1 MSLFHQTFSAMKW
14 TAAAK
19 IAQQA
24 LQFLLFTGL
33 MRLLDPAAFGLVGM
47 VMVFS
52 GFAAIFS
59 EMGFG
64 SALVQRQELS
74 ESHRSTVFWLTNGVG
89 VLLGG
94 ALFAAGPLIAAFYKE
109 PLLQPMSAWIALSFL
124 LTAPGVVS
132 RSLLIKAM
140 RFDVL
145 AKVDVAA
152 LIVSGL
158 VAVGAAAAGAGVWS
172 LVAQQLVSAGVTSV
186 LLFWFGRWRPHFLWS
201 SGAARELFGFGA
213 GLTGF
218 NIVNYWARSADK
230 LLIGHLLGS
239 VPLGL
244 YSRAYSLMLLPLTQI
259 VSIVAPVM
267 FPAMS
272 TIKDDKE
279 RIRRVFLRMT
289 TLLTFITFPMMT
301 GLIVV
306 AKPFVLALFGA
317 KWAEVVPL
325 IQILSFVGMIQTLT
339 NPVGLIYNSQGR
351 TDWLFWWGLAGSAI
365 LVISIVVGSLL
376 GGVQQV
382 AWAYLIGNLVV
393 VGPCLFVPGRLIGM
407 SLQDVWRAIRG
418 NLYCAFGMGLAVWL
432 LDHSLPQGFSPLAR
446 LFVTVP
452 FGGLAY
458 AGLAY
463 LSKLGVLAQLQ
474 EMRMRLVTA

>member
-1 MSLFHQTFSAMKW
+1 MKW

-24 LQFLLFTGL
+24 LQFALFTAL
-33 MRLLDPAAFGLVGM
+33 MRFLGPDAFGLVGM

-64 SALVQRQELS
+64 SALIQRQELS
-74 ESHRSTVFWLTNGVG
+74 EAHRSTVFWLTNGVS

-94 ALFAAGPLIAAFYKE
+94 ILFAAGPLIAAFYKE
-109 PLLQPMSAWIALSFL
+109 PLLRPMSAWIALSFL
-124 LTAPGVVS
+124 LTGPGVVS
-132 RSLLIKAM
+132 RSLLIKAL

-152 LIVSGL
+152 LIVSGA
-158 VAVGAAAAGAGVWS
+158 VAIAAAAAGAGVWS
-172 LVAQQLVSAGVTSV
+172 LVAQQLVCAGVTSA
-186 LLFWFGRWRPHFLWS
+186 LSFWFGGWRPRFLWS
-201 SGAARELFGFGA
+201 SAAAKELFGYGA

-218 NIVNYWARSADK
+218 NIINYWARSADK
-230 LLIGHLLGS
+230 LLIGHWLGS

-244 YSRAYSLMLLPLTQI
+244 YSRAYSLMLMPLTQI
-259 VSIVAPVM
+259 VSIVTPVM

-279 RIRRVFLRMT
+279 RIRRIFLRMT

-317 KWAEVVPL
+317 KWEEVVPL

-351 TDWLFWWGLAGSAI
+351 TDWLFWWGIAGSAI
-365 LVISIVVGSLL
+365 LVLSITVGSLL

-393 VGPCLFVPGRLIGM
+393 VGPCLFIPGRLIGM
-407 SLQDVWRAIRG
+407 SLRDIWLAIRG
-418 NLYCAFGMGLAVWL
+418 SLCCALGMGLIVWL
-432 LDHSLPQGFSPLAR
+432 VDRSLPQEFTPLAR
-446 LFVTVP
+446 LLVTVP
-452 FGGLAY
+452 VGGLAY

-463 LSKLGVLAQLQ
+463 FSKLGVLSQLQ
-474 EMRMRLVTA
+474 EMRMRLAAA